1 MSNVE
6 VISQTQV
13 VTVSPITQT
22 LNVNTVTGTAVVV
35 NPSTPSVTV
44 VNAGP
49 VGPRGFSGGG
59 GSAGYDHIQN
69 SALDLWTI
77 NHNLGY
83 KPSVQTF
90 TVGGLEVLGEIQH
103 ISNNQVVVTFNT
115 TLSGTARLV

>member
-49 VGPRGFSGGG
+49 VGPAGSG
-59 GSAGYDHIQN
+59 AGYNHTQTA
-69 SALDLWTI
+69 ALSIWVI

-115 TLSGTARLV
+115 TISGTARLV

>member
-49 VGPRGFSGGG
+49 VGPAGSG
-59 GSAGYDHIQN
+59 AGYNHTQTA
-69 SALDLWTI
+69 ALSIWTI

-83 KPSVQTF
+83 KPSVQIF
-90 TVGGLEVLGEIQH
+90 TTGGLEMIAEIQH
-103 ISNNQVVVTFNT
+103 VSINQVTVTFNNAVT
-115 TLSGTARLV
+115 GTARLV

>member
-49 VGPRGFSGGG
+49 VGPAGSGGSG
-59 GSAGYDHIQN
+59 AGYNHTQTA
-69 SALDLWTI
+69 ALSIWTI

-83 KPSVQTF
+83 KPSVQIF
-90 TVGGLEVLGEIQH
+90 TTGGLEMLAEIQH
-103 ISNNQVVVTFNT
+103 ISINQVTVTFNNAVT
-115 TLSGTARLV
+115 GTARLV